1 MPILDISVSTE
12 SQCIELESDI
22 RKVVITDYILDNI
35 STEQRSHSNL
45 EIIFEDD
52 FISNEEVYLKIHS
65 DIIIF
70 TNFN

>member
-65 DIIIF
+65 DIII
-70 TNFN
+70 

>member
-12 SQCIELESDI
+12 SQCTEFESDI

-65 DIIIF
+65 DIII
-70 TNFN
+70 